1 MKKVLPLLLF
11 VLLAFASCQRGPAI
25 YQMSENPK
33 EMADNA
39 EKFAKQTMKRASS
52 YSDEEWKVAVD
63 QFVAMSKDFVE
74 KKRTMSEQDVFRVDA
89 ARLQFIK
96 AVSDNGN
103 EELVAEIKSL
113 YSEINRWLPLRLAFC
128 TVG

>member
-52 YSDEEWKVAVD
+52 
-63 QFVAMSKDFVE
+63 
-74 KKRTMSEQDVFRVDA
+74 
-89 ARLQFIK
+89 
-96 AVSDNGN
+96 
-103 EELVAEIKSL
+103 
-113 YSEINRWLPLRLAFC
+113 
-128 TVG
+128 